1 VAFDMYGVEFT
12 HRGEHCSFEVLCE
25 TFHLQDPALVV
36 IGQIVHD
43 LDLKDD
49 RFGRKET
56 AAIGLVIE
64 GLQLSRNDDHELL
77 AQGMAMFEALYLAL
91 MRSDR
96 PTRPRAV
103 AKRKHAR
110 RGPSRR

>member
-1 VAFDMYGVEFT
+1 MYGVEFT
-12 HRGEHCSFEVLCE
+12 HREQQCSFEVLCE

-49 RFGRKET
+49 RFGRKEP

-64 GLQLSRNDDHELL
+64 GLRLSRSDDHELL
-77 AQGMAMFEALYLAL
+77 EQGMTMFEAMYLAL
-91 MRSDR
+91 MRSDQ
-96 PTRPRAV
+96 PSRPRAV
-103 AKRKHAR
+103 ARRKHAR